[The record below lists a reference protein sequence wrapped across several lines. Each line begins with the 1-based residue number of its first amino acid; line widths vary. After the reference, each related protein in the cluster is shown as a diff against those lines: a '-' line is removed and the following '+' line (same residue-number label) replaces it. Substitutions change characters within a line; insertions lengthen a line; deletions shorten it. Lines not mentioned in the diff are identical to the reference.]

1 MPGAIIEREERAMRS
16 HLMVQPTPPAHTAES
31 ELVSRAARGD
41 EVAFEVL
48 MRRHNQALFRT
59 ARSILRSDAEAEEAV
74 QDALFKAWRALPTF
88 RGESKLTTWLMRIVT
103 NEALGRA
110 RRVRARTIPLEDA
123 MTSPD
128 PNMQLALADTAAS
141 GPESLAFR
149 SEVRNLIEKQVDAL
163 PEAFRTVFML
173 NAVEGLTPTDIAE
186 VLDIPVSTVRTR
198 AYRARQLLRAGLVGQ
213 VESDLSSAFSFD
225 GVRCDRIV
233 ASVLARCRASE
244 R

>member
-1 MPGAIIEREERAMRS
+1 MLS
-16 HLMVQPTPPAHTAES
+16 HFTVQAPPPVDTAES
-31 ELVSRAARGD
+31 ELVSRAALGD

-59 ARSILRSDAEAEEAV
+59 ARSILHSDGEAEEAV
-74 QDALFKAWRALPTF
+74 QDALFKAWRALASF
-88 RGESKLTTWLMRIVT
+88 RGESKLSTWLMRIVT

-110 RRVRARTIPLEDA
+110 RLTRARTIPLEDA

-128 PNMQLALADTAAS
+128 PKMQLALAETAAS

-149 SEVRNLIEKQVDAL
+149 SEVRDLIEEQIDAL
-163 PEAFRTVFML
+163 PEAFRTVFVL
-173 NAVEGLTPTDIAE
+173 NAVEGLSPADIAE
-186 VLDIPVSTVRTR
+186 VLDIPANTVRTR
-198 AYRARQLLRAGLVGQ
+198 AYRARQLLRERLMGR

-225 GVRCDRIV
+225 GARCDRIV
-233 ASVLARCRASE
+233 ETVLERCRASE